1 MCLLAVCTNVAI
13 AFGTDAWILYVSG
26 ILGAL
31 GRNLS
36 SIDSV
41 GQINVVKGCVSS
53 VFNHATFVQVFLAS
67 RVHCIYGDFS
77 SSLR

>member
-53 VFNHATFVQVFLAS
+53 VFNHATFVQVFWPAEYTVFMVTS
-67 RVHCIYGDFS
+67 APP
-77 SSLR
+77 